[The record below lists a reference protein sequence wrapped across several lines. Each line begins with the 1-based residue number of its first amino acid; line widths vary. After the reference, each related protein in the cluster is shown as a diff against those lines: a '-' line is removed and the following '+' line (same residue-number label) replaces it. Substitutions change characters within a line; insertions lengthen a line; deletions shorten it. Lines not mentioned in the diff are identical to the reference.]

1 MSQDIKAGGTT
12 RPRDDRN
19 RVWLGSLPAL
29 LVTAVVTLPFLWLA
43 ILSFISEG
51 SPSLAHYARM
61 LDNPSYFT
69 IIIDTV
75 KLSIIV
81 TAIALAI
88 GYPTAYFI
96 NLLTPAWAT
105 LALGLVAI
113 PFWTSLLVRTYAWMV
128 LLQRNGLINSWLIE
142 IGAIDRPL
150 RMANSFLGTTIGMI
164 HIMLPFVILPLY
176 SSMRQIDGDV
186 IRAARNLG
194 ASPSQAFRDVFVPLS
209 MPGVI
214 AGGLLTF
221 VLCLG
226 FYVTPQL
233 LGGGNLTTISMKI
246 QQNIIMYGDWG
257 AASSLGVL
265 LVVLVGIS
273 LLVLHW
279 LAPRALRG

>member
-1 MSQDIKAGGTT
+1 MSSDIQAAEIKRYRG
-12 RPRDDRN
+12 DRN
-19 RVWLGSLPAL
+19 RVWLASLPAL

-43 ILSFISEG
+43 VLSFVSEG
-51 SPSLAHYARM
+51 SLSLVHYARM
-61 LDNPSYFT
+61 IDNPSYLT

-75 KLSIIV
+75 KLSLIV

-96 NLLTPAWAT
+96 NLLTPTWAT

-128 LLQRNGLINSWLIE
+128 LLQRNGLINGWLIE

-150 RMANSFLGTTIGMI
+150 RMANSFLGTTIGMV

-176 SSMRQIDGDV
+176 ASMRQIDGDV

-194 ASPSQAFRDVFVPLS
+194 ASPSQAFRDLFVPLS

-214 AGGLLTF
+214 AGSLLTF

-226 FYVTPQL
+226 FFVTPQL
-233 LGGGNLTTISMKI
+233 LGGGNITTISMKI
-246 QQNIIMYGDWG
+246 LQNITMYGDWG
-257 AASSLGVL
+257 AASSLGVI
-265 LVVLVGIS
+265 LVVLVGFS
-273 LLVLHW
+273 LLMLHW

>member
-1 MSQDIKAGGTT
+1 MSSDIQTGEMKRYRG
-12 RPRDDRN
+12 DRN
-19 RVWLGSLPAL
+19 RVWLASLPAL

-43 ILSFISEG
+43 VLSFVSEG
-51 SPSLAHYARM
+51 SLSLVHYARM
-61 LDNPSYFT
+61 LDNPSYLT

-75 KLSIIV
+75 KLSLIV

-96 NLLTPAWAT
+96 NLLTPTWAT

-150 RMANSFLGTTIGMI
+150 RMANSFLGTTIGMV

-176 SSMRQIDGDV
+176 ASMRQIDGDV

-194 ASPSQAFRDVFVPLS
+194 ASPSQAFRDLFVPLS

-214 AGGLLTF
+214 AGSLLTF

-226 FYVTPQL
+226 FFVTPQL
-233 LGGGNLTTISMKI
+233 LGGGNITTISMKI
-246 QQNIIMYGDWG
+246 LQNITMYGDWG
-257 AASSLGVL
+257 AASSLGVI
-265 LVVLVGIS
+265 LVVLVGFS
-273 LLVLHW
+273 LLMLHW